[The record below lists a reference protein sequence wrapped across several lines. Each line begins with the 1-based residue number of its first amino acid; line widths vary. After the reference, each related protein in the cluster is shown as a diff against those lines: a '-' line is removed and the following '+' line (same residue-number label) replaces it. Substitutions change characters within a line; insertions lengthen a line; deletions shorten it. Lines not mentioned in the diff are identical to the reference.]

1 MKKFLLFILF
11 ALLAIALPAQEA
23 YSYVYHNPGG
33 EGAIYNTMQ
42 QRDGDFVMHKLVYV
56 DPTYTSPPLGFMTY
70 KISPTT
76 LTVTDSLFVADTTGG
91 TYLFARDP
99 LGEGNIRANFEYHED
114 CDSTFLRIQHFADTD
129 LHPITGEDILV
140 PICEGITSGNGAC
153 DLFDNRGD
161 LILRYYKERPNE
173 IYDEYIVRI
182 GPDGTLKYQ
191 TLLQENSDWQGST
204 LRVLKDSPLQYYQF
218 EPTDDMGIRPNL
230 SVEVTDSLFQ
240 KNTVILNRMLRS
252 EIIDTLS
259 TEYEYFDFGNLLY
272 TEVIPVGGNDVLV
285 AAPYVHDT
293 NFYPW
298 HSKYGIAVARYDLR
312 TMQMKKYIV
321 FQEQITPNQIA
332 YMGLKMMTDGTVY
345 FAYKK
350 KLYEPNINIVKMDA
364 DLNVEWN
371 RFCKTSDVI
380 ILSCFYHNSFFENE
394 QGEEKGIAWSGEAK
408 KVGDN
413 NVNGLVL
420 FFLNHDGTVGTN
432 DMGIEVRPYA
442 FYPIPAQDQLRL
454 HYSPDVEP
462 ASIELYDLQG
472 RLVRSQGSGL
482 ENLSLQGLAPGQY
495 VMKVTL
501 TDGTT
506 FSDKVV
512 KE

>member
-11 ALLAIALPAQEA
+11 ALLAIALPAQEV
-23 YSYVYHNPGG
+23 YSYVYHNPGC

-42 QRDGDFVMHKLVYV
+42 QRDGDFVMHKLVFGD

-114 CDSTFLRIQHFADTD
+114 CDSTFLRIRHFADTD

-140 PICEGITSGNGAC
+140 PICEGITLGTDGC
-153 DLFDNRGD
+153 DLFDDRGD

-173 IYDEYIVRI
+173 IYDEYIARI
-182 GPDGTLKYQ
+182 GPDGTLKRQ
-191 TLLQENSDWQGST
+191 TLFQENSDWQGSN
-204 LRVLKDSPLQYYQF
+204 LRVLKDSPLQYYRF
-218 EPTDDMGIRPNL
+218 EFTDDIDPNL
-230 SVEVTDSLFQ
+230 SVEVTDSLFH

-252 EIIDTLS
+252 EIIAPNVV
-259 TEYEYFDFGNLLY
+259 EYEYLDFGNLLY

-285 AAPYVHDT
+285 VAPYVHDT

-321 FQEQITPNQIA
+321 FDEQITPNRLTF
-332 YMGLKMMTDGTVY
+332 MGLKMMTDGTVY

-350 KLYEPNINIVKMDA
+350 NRLEPAINIVKMDA

-371 RFCKTSDVI
+371 RFCKMNDVI
-380 ILSCFYHNSFFENE
+380 IYSRFCHGGLFKYE
-394 QGEEKGIAWSGEAK
+394 QGEEKGIAWPWEAK
-408 KVGDN
+408 KDGDN
-413 NVNGLVL
+413 NIGLVL
-420 FFLNHDGTVGTN
+420 FLLNHDGTVGTN

-442 FYPIPAQDQLRL
+442 FYPNPANDYLRL
-454 HYSPDVEP
+454 QYSPDVEP
-462 ASIELYDLQG
+462 AQIELYDLQG

-482 ENLSLQGLAPGQY
+482 ECLSLQGLAPGQY
-495 VMKVTL
+495 VMKVTMA
-501 TDGTT
+501 DGTT